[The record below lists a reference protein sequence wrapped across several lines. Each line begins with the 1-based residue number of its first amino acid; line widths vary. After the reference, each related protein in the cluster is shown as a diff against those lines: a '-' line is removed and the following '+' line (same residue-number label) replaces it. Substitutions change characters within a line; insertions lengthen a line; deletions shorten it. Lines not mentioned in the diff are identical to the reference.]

1 MRWQMWREA
10 ELLFVEGYVFH
21 ESSIR
26 PRIRTLN
33 GRECNYLSCQFQDS
47 LNSVSTLMVYSS
59 RMYLYSTS
67 GL

>member
-10 ELLFVEGYVFH
+10 ELLLVEGYVFH

-33 GRECNYLSCQFQDS
+33 GREYNYVSYQFQDG
-47 LNSVSTLMVYSS
+47 LNSVSTLMANSS
-59 RMYLYSTS
+59 RMYLYSMS